1 MPVLYFFLFMCLIA
15 VVAATT
21 LYSKYEDETDIRKS
35 RNY

>member
-21 LYSKYEDETDIRKS
+21 LYSKYEDDDIRKS

>member
-1 MPVLYFFLFMCLIA
+1 MPVIYFFLLMCLIA

-21 LYSKYEDETDIRKS
+21 LYSKYEDESELRKG